1 MTAAFLTE
9 KMKNRLAILMVF
21 VSPACFC
28 SNMLLARAMAGTL
41 PPVTMAVLRW
51 GLVALLLG
59 IALWPRIRAHLPALR
74 AEAGQI
80 IWLGGLGMGLCG
92 APIYLAGHYTTATTI
107 GLIYS
112 VCPLLILAFGFGLY
126 RVAVRP
132 AAAVGMVCGFIGV
145 AVILIRGDLS
155 VLAGLAFN
163 SGDLLVV
170 VGTLAFAFY
179 SLGLKYRA
187 SVLPPMLRFA
197 ACAAAGALWHL
208 PFLFYELVVQGQTV
222 TFTSDVLAAIMVLVF
237 VSSIG
242 AYLSYGYIVAR
253 LGAARAGAVL
263 YIVPVYNAGLA
274 IVLLGEV
281 LSGYH
286 LIGLSLILPGL
297 WLANRG

>member
-1 MTAAFLTE
+1 MRSPVMSE
-9 KMKNRLAILMVF
+9 NMRDQLAVIMVF

-51 GLVALLLG
+51 GLVALLL
-59 IALWPRIRAHLPALR
+59 AAVMWPQIKAHWPALR
-74 AEAGQI
+74 DEAGQI
-80 IWLGGLGMGLCG
+80 MLLGGLGMGLCG
-92 APIYLAGHYTTATTI
+92 APIYLSGHYTTATNI

-145 AVILIRGDLS
+145 SVILIRGDLS

-163 SGDLLVV
+163 TGDLLVV

-179 SLGLKYRA
+179 SLGLKYRPSA
-187 SVLPPMLRFA
+187 LPPMLRFA
-197 ACAAAGALWHL
+197 ACAAAGAIWHL
-208 PFLFYELVVQGQTV
+208 PFLGYELAVQKQTV
-222 TFTSDVLAAIMVLVF
+222 SFTSDVLAAIVVLVF

-242 AYLSYGYIVAR
+242 AYLSYGYIVGR

-274 IVLLGEV
+274 IALLGEV
-281 LSGYH
+281 LSAYH
-286 LIGLSLILPGL
+286 LIGLGLILPGL

>member
-21 VSPACFC
+21 ISPACFC
-28 SNMLLARAMAGTL
+28 SNMLLARAMAGTM

-51 GLVALLLG
+51 GLVAVLLG
-59 IALWPRIRAHLPALR
+59 VVLWPRIRAHLPALR

-92 APIYLAGHYTTATTI
+92 APIYLAGHYTTATNI

-132 AAAVGMVCGFIGV
+132 AAMVGMVCGFLGV
-145 AVILIRGDLS
+145 AVILIRGDIS
-155 VLAGLAFN
+155 VLAGLAVN

-179 SLGLKYRA
+179 SLGLKYRPSA
-187 SVLPPMLRFA
+187 LPPLLRFA

-208 PFLFYELVVQGQTV
+208 PFMVYELAVQTH
-222 TFTSDVLAAIMVLVF
+222 TISFTADVLAAIAVLVF
-237 VSSIG
+237 ISSIG

-274 IVLLGEV
+274 IALLGEV

>member
-1 MTAAFLTE
+1 MQIPPLGE
-9 KMKNRLAILMVF
+9 QMKNRLAYLMVV

-41 PPVTMAVLRW
+41 PPVTMATLRW
-51 GLVALLLG
+51 GLVAALLG
-59 IALWPRIRAHLPALR
+59 LVLWPQIIRHKTVLR
-74 AEAGQI
+74 AEASQI
-80 IWLGGLGMGLCG
+80 LWLGGLGMGLCG

-112 VCPLLILAFGFGLY
+112 VCPLLILGFGFLLY
-126 RVAVRP
+126 RAAVRP
-132 AAAVGMVCGFIGV
+132 VAAAGMVCGLVGV
-145 AVILIRGDLS
+145 SVILIRGDLS

-163 SGDLLVV
+163 TGDLLVV

-179 SLGLKYRA
+179 SLGLKYRP
-187 SVLPPMLRFA
+187 SSLPSLVLFA
-197 ACAAAGALWHL
+197 ACAAAGTLWHL
-208 PFLFYELVVQGQTV
+208 PFLVWEIGVQNQTV
-222 TFTSDVLAAIMVLVF
+222 TLSPSVIGAVFVLVF

-253 LGAARAGAVL
+253 LGAARAGAAL
-263 YIVPVYNAGLA
+263 YIVPVYNAVFA

-286 LIGLSLILPGL
+286 LAGLALILPGL